1 MNDLTMPEIT
11 EDELVAHI
19 EDPDFL
25 LAYGN
30 PVIVRSKDG
39 NHDCVV
45 CSIRY
50 FERMQQRLQVAEQR
64 IQKILRGGA

>member
-1 MNDLTMPEIT
+1 MNDLMMPEIT

-25 LAYGN
+25 LVYGN

-50 FERMQQRLQVAEQR
+50 FERMQRKLQIAEQR